1 MARNKQLI
9 QSVRSTHVEK
19 QHKLV
24 LKCCAMKRSYRKLQ
38 DVLCGLMIYIRGQ
51 QKKKQKFMSK
61 PKRFK
66 MYTASKKLDSWTKYL
81 K

>member
-1 MARNKQLI
+1 MLCN
-9 QSVRSTHVEK
+9 EE
-19 QHKLV
+19 
-24 LKCCAMKRSYRKLQ
+24 KLQ
-38 DVLCGLMIYIRGQ
+38 KVFCGLRIDKRVT
-51 QKKKQKFMSK
+51 KKQKFMSK

>member
-1 MARNKQLI
+1 MVRNKQLI

-38 DVLCGLMIYIRGQ
+38 DVFCSLRIDKRVT
-51 QKKKQKFMSK
+51 KKQKFMSK